1 MTDSTEGSG
10 FEDTPIEAE
19 LLEVPE
25 QNPALPDQG
34 SSDGNDEDVADQVP
48 GPQG

>member
-1 MTDSTEGSG
+1 MTDAAEGSA
-10 FEDTPIEAE
+10 FEDAPDTDE
-19 LLEVPE
+19 E

-34 SSDGNDEDVADQVP
+34 QSDGNDEDLADQVP

>member
-1 MTDSTEGSG
+1 MTDATEGLA
-10 FEDTPIEAE
+10 FEDADDK
-19 LLEVPE
+19 E

-34 SSDGNDEDVADQVP
+34 QSDGNDEDLTDQIP